1 MKQFKAPIL
10 PEFSS
15 QPLPELVTEAGDAG
29 WVYTSLATE
38 GIGRQSNVDVA
49 MGMASMGLPDTF
61 DVDGRKMFRT
71 GTTFRTPTALLIMDV
86 LVHRPTI
93 KDINP
98 YAVAFQSMPGD
109 EMAAVARKAP
119 QLQVHEKVIP
129 LGRADLAT
137 NSPEWPR
144 YVDLLNYLASA
155 MHWHLSEFD
164 IYRLRVE
171 YPVFGSVIRTQFY
184 LE

>member
-1 MKQFKAPIL
+1 LYNYDL
-10 PEFSS
+10 PLGRSGQDVLQAWRVPTVNRWCLITPHYHFDGADYHEPRS
-15 QPLPELVTEAGDAG
+15 QIPADITPDGTAKTFNLLVGEDL
-29 WVYTSLATE
+29 SL
-38 GIGRQSNVDVA
+38 
-49 MGMASMGLPDTF
+49 
-61 DVDGRKMFRT
+61 
-71 GTTFRTPTALLIMDV
+71 MDV

-155 MHWHLSEFD
+155 MNWHLSEFD

-171 YPVFGSVIRTQFY
+171 YPVFGSVIRTQFH